1 MLLLLKPACSIPDI
15 IPYTIL
21 KNIIIIFNMSII
33 FYFFPYCKSTF
44 NSIILFELIAE
55 RCGNV
60 FDCYRKVATF
70 PYPNFIEFNRPELV
84 SLVQQRNLK

>member
-1 MLLLLKPACSIPDI
+1 
-15 IPYTIL
+15 
-21 KNIIIIFNMSII
+21 MS
-33 FYFFPYCKSTF
+33 FFLYYKLTF

-60 FDCYRKVATF
+60 FECYRKVAIF
-70 PYPNFIEFNRPELV
+70 PFPNLIEFNRPALV